1 MKAVSGRWHRQ
12 VFLLS
17 IAFTLSGASFLD
29 AGLAQAR
36 DLDYFVPV
44 NFRNGQ
50 VEKFVAP
57 TYSQSDLK
65 KLKRFLTEK
74 GTLDLRRYSSGGHSA
89 VTIGTDRS
97 LESAI
102 SGLLIMHWD
111 RDNIMQALAERE
123 DGLSQWHSGLKASL
137 KHHYRYR
144 HRFIDMIEGKSDK
157 KSQMQRP
164 HIRYN
169 AVSLDELSEPWGHA
183 QNDALSFITFLLFF
197 DALESNRSIDGQEA
211 LAYAVLLP
219 HYLDAVKVEHDL
231 EMGAWEDKRAVHA
244 SSLLV
249 VLAALRQ
256 EYEYVTRHG
265 TITAKIDGREYRV
278 DEAFLRQLLLRVKK
292 SLKTILPNE
301 YVESDQND
309 TRADKSKVRKFD
321 SALVNGLLLGALSA
335 NGIISDKMTATV
347 LAGLEANLMGAD
359 GVARYPHDIWDG
371 RTDRHDLKRGQEAQ
385 WCHVSPLMSVVY
397 GDLYRRTGHK
407 VYFDKQTEHFNRAL
421 SHINERYAIPE
432 AYIVEPP
439 GAGKAGSNA
448 KEKTKVNW
456 IADANEPLAWG
467 QAALRLAF
475 NGMEKSLVH
484 SADLKKTHK

>member
-1 MKAVSGRWHRQ
+1 MNAFGRRPRRF
-12 VFLLS
+12 FLLS
-17 IAFTLSGASFLD
+17 LALSLAANSFS
-29 AGLAQAR
+29 GIGMAQAR
-36 DLDYFVPV
+36 SLDYFVPV

-50 VEKFVAP
+50 VEKLTAP
-57 TYSQSDLK
+57 SYSLADLK
-65 KLKRFLTEK
+65 KLKHFLNEK
-74 GTLDLRRYSSGGHSA
+74 GTLNLRRYSSGGHSA
-89 VTIGTDRS
+89 VTIGSDKS

-111 RDNIMQALAERE
+111 RDNIMQALAERQ
-123 DGLSQWHSGLKASL
+123 DGLNQWRSGLNASL

-144 HRFIDMIEGKSDK
+144 HRFTDIIDGKGDK
-157 KSQMQRP
+157 KNQMQRP

-169 AVSLDELSEPWGHA
+169 AASLDELSEPWGHA

-197 DALESNRSIDGQEA
+197 DALESNRSIDGEEA

-244 SSLLV
+244 STLLV

-256 EYEYVTRHG
+256 EYEYVTRYG
-265 TITAKIDGREYRV
+265 TITARIDGREYRV
-278 DEAFLRQLLLRVKK
+278 DEAFLRRLMGRVEK

-301 YVESDQND
+301 YVESDQSD
-309 TRADKSKVRKFD
+309 TRADKSKVRKYD

-335 NGIISDKMTATV
+335 NGIISDKMTATI

-371 RTDRHDLKRGQEAQ
+371 RSDRHDLKRGQEAQ

-397 GDLYRRTGHK
+397 GDLFRRTGHRI
-407 VYFDKQTEHFNRAL
+407 YFEKQTEHFNRAL
-421 SHINERYAIPE
+421 SHVNERYAIPE
-432 AYIVEPP
+432 AYIVEPA
-439 GAGKAGSNA
+439 GAKKVGAAAKGKAS
-448 KEKTKVNW
+448 VNW

-467 QAALRLAF
+467 QAALRMAF
-475 NGMEKSLVH
+475 NGMEKSLAY
-484 SADLKKTHK
+484 SADLKKSHK